1 MVIKVLEYAAG
12 LIKKKP
18 IVVLPSM
25 LSLIPIA
32 MSYLLFAAAA
42 KEFSAYDMSMLRT
55 LLLNIPMLLKAVVPY
70 LLALLAIFIVSVVIG
85 IFVKAVYPTIVQQ
98 SFTKKALLLS
108 SAFSAARKRFLPL
121 LWTYFL
127 LIVLAIAAMLPVI
140 FLMALGIPGI
150 ILGIFGIFAL
160 IVVIIMAVW
169 VLDAV
174 VIIEKIS
181 GIEALKRSFDISKRF
196 FWEAMGLLILL
207 AIISFVISLSFS
219 SVPEIGYIL
228 QIIASLL
235 VSSAS
240 EICQSTFYFI
250 HEKKAKPNL

>member
-1 MVIKVLEYAAG
+1 MAIKVLEYSAG
-12 LIKKKP
+12 LIKKNPK
-18 IVVLPSM
+18 ILLPSM

-32 MSYLLFAAAA
+32 LFYLLFAAAA
-42 KEFSAYDMSMLRT
+42 KEFSAYNIDMLKA
-55 LLLNIPMLLKAVVPY
+55 LLLNIPMLLKVVMPY
-70 LLALLAIFIVSVVIG
+70 LLALLAIFIVSVAIG

-98 SFTKKALLLS
+98 SFTKKPLLLS
-108 SAFSAARKRFLPL
+108 YAFSATRKRFLPL

-127 LIVLAIAAMLPVI
+127 LVVLAIAAMLPI
-140 FLMALGIPGI
+140 ILLMALGIPGI
-150 ILGIFGIFAL
+150 VLGIFAVFAL
-160 IVVIIMAVW
+160 LIIIIMAVW

-174 VIIEKIS
+174 VVLENVS
-181 GIEALKRSFDISKRF
+181 GIEALRRSFDITKRF
-196 FWEAMGLLILL
+196 FWEAMGLLIILSV
-207 AIISFVISLSFS
+207 ISFVISLSFS

-250 HEKKAKPNL
+250 YEKKAKPNL